1 VKKGETVNQPFKEE
15 RSPTRFGVSASVL
28 QQAEHLR
35 DVVFPQAGVTLFI
48 QNQKAFAVTP
58 ERMLVPVAPL
68 ETLVQMTESEVTD
81 LIGQILRVHQQQS
94 QLQLR
99 ELR

>member
-1 VKKGETVNQPFKEE
+1 MEKGETVNQPFQEE
-15 RSPTRFGVSASVL
+15 RSPTRFGVSADAL
-28 QQAEHLR
+28 QQAKHLR
-35 DVVFPQAGVTLFI
+35 DVVFPQAGVMLFI
-48 QNQKAFAVTP
+48 QDQKAFAVTP

-81 LIGQILRVHQQQS
+81 LIGQILQVHQQQS
-94 QLQLR
+94 QRHLR